1 MRTVWKWTLPE
12 VALLSVLL
20 PISGGAPF
28 VYAEPQSAPVEEDI
42 PPGVEQLLP
51 RGAIPA
57 IFEPVFVRADSA
69 EIPDDAWIF
78 GVELNGETRAYSL
91 NLLNHH
97 EVVNDVIGGLPV
109 APVW

>member
-1 MRTVWKWTLPE
+1 MLLASVAAPPVARSTTPATDPE
-12 VALLSVLL
+12 EVL
-20 PISGGAPF
+20 
-28 VYAEPQSAPVEEDI
+28 

-57 IFEPVFVRADSA
+57 IFEPEFVSADSA

-78 GVELNGETRAYSL
+78 GVDLNGEAHAYSL

-109 APVW
+109 ASVW